1 MDSRPR
7 NLDPFEDLVSDIA
20 SPGFKPYTVKH
31 PSGLVGIHR
40 GTHLSVYAR
49 DGRGEHSNLVARVVF
64 DRQPKTRASTKG
76 WPSTMDALD
85 ALDDTAKRLSTS
97 GFVPEP

>member
-40 GTHLSVYAR
+40 GTHLSVYSR
-49 DGRGEHSNLVARVVF
+49 DG
-64 DRQPKTRASTKG
+64 
-76 WPSTMDALD
+76 
-85 ALDDTAKRLSTS
+85 
-97 GFVPEP
+97 